1 MIHQAPAGARDL
13 LPLEVAQKSWIN
25 DRLQDVF
32 QRWGYKRIVTSTIEW
47 VDTLMAGG
55 AINPST
61 VIQLQNTSEGRLG
74 LRPELTASIARAAV
88 NRLTNQTIQ
97 RLCYRANVF
106 RNPPQGHHGRQLEF
120 YQAGVELLFTDG
132 VLADAEI
139 LLLLANCLQSLGVES
154 WQLLL
159 GDAGLTRS
167 LLRVFP
173 NDLRPEILKCIA
185 NLDRVTL
192 ENLPLEND
200 LKVRALTVFDLRGN
214 PLEVLE
220 KVTQLDLDEQGIKAV
235 NHLQSV
241 IDLVNY
247 NDEQKIPIILDL
259 SLIQPFDYYTG
270 ITFSAVSSMDNKPYV
285 LGQGGRYNQLLSLY
299 HPQKKS
305 SPGIGFTFNI
315 EDLHNCLLNTPHLP
329 KTTPPSDWLV
339 IAKNPHSAKQAFDY
353 AQKLRTSKEVVRVE
367 IDLEFRSVEE
377 IKKYAQNEGILSL
390 AWVDENGECTI
401 EHLSI

>member
-55 AINPST
+55 AIDPST

-74 LRPELTASIARAAV
+74 LRPELTVSIARAAV

-132 VLADAEI
+132 VLADGEI

-159 GDAGLTRS
+159 GDAGLTRN
-167 LLRVFP
+167 LLQGFP
-173 NDLRPEILKCIA
+173 VNLQPEILKCIA

-192 ENLPLEND
+192 ENLPLESD
-200 LKVRALTVFDLRGN
+200 LKTKALQVFDLRGN

-220 KVTQLDLDEQGIKAV
+220 KVSKLDLDEQGISAV
-235 NHLQSV
+235 NHLKSL
-241 IDLVNY
+241 IDLVNH
-247 NDEQKIPIILDL
+247 NHNNKLSIILDL
-259 SLIQPFDYYTG
+259 SLIQTFDYYTG
-270 ITFSAVSSMDNKPYV
+270 ITFSAVSLKDNKPYI
-285 LGQGGRYNQLLSLY
+285 LAQGGRYNQLLQLY

-305 SPGIGFTFNI
+305 SPGIGFSFNI
-315 EDLHNCLLNTPHLP
+315 EDLHSCLLNTPNLP
-329 KTTPPSDWLV
+329 KITPPSDWLV
-339 IAKNPHSAKQAFDY
+339 IPKNSASTKQAFDY
-353 AQKLRTSKEVVRVE
+353 AQQLRSSENLMRVE
-367 IDLEFRSVEE
+367 IDLEFRTPDN
-377 IKKYAQNEGILSL
+377 IRKYAENEGILNL
-390 AWVDENGECTI
+390 AWIDENGQVSI
-401 EHLSI
+401 EQLMF